1 MIDFRA
7 LLALLARSRVEFI
20 IVGGVAASLHGSS
33 RDTRD
38 LDVVYSRS
46 AQNIKR
52 LVAALQGHG
61 PYLRGAPPG
70 LPFRL
75 DELTVRSGLNFTL
88 TTDMGN
94 LDILGEITGG
104 GTYEDLLAH
113 SFEIQ
118 LFGLWIR
125 CLDLDTLIRVKRAAG
140 RPRDLD
146 AIAELELIRQER
158 GKLDR

>member
-1 MIDFRA
+1 VIDFRA